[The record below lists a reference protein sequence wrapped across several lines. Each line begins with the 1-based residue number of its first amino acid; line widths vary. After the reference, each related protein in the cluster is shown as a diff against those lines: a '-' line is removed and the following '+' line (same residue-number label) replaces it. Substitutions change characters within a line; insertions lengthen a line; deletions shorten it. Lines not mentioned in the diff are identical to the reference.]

1 MSKKQFL
8 KRQLLIINKL
18 KQRPCSFVD
27 LQKHLKNETQFDE
40 ENYEISIRTF
50 QRDIAE
56 IKSLFDIEIK
66 FNRSES
72 VYEIIDNQNQIH
84 NERLLESFTILNTL
98 KLAQQYDEEIL
109 FEQRKA
115 LGLENVFILIHAIK
129 NQLEI
134 TFYHQKYWDKAEN
147 RKTVQPLVLKESKNR
162 WYLVGLDTLLGEI
175 RTFGL
180 DRISS
185 IEVTR
190 TKFARPS
197 KTQIQNLF
205 QYSFGIILE
214 KDKPEKIS
222 LRFSHF
228 QANFIKALPLHPS
241 QKIISEDNDFCVVEL
256 LIHPTY
262 DFIMEILS
270 MGKEVKVLQPTSLAE
285 KIKKIIEET
294 LEEYK

>member
-18 KQRPCSFVD
+18 KQKSCSFVD
-27 LQKHLKNETQFDE
+27 LQKYLKHESQFDQ
-40 ENYEISIRTF
+40 ENYELSIRTF

-66 FNRSES
+66 YNRSDS
-72 VYEIIDNQNQIH
+72 VYEIVDNQNQLH

-115 LGLENVFILIHAIK
+115 LGLENVFILVHAIK

-134 TFYHQKYWDKAEN
+134 TFNHQKYWDESEN
-147 RKTVQPLVLKESKNR
+147 SKTVQPYVLKESKNR
-162 WYLVGLDTLLGEI
+162 WYLIGFDTSIGQI

-180 DRISS
+180 DRISGV
-185 IEVTR
+185 EVTR
-190 TKFARPS
+190 TKFIKPS
-197 KTQIQNLF
+197 KTQIQSLF

-214 KDKPEKIS
+214 KDKPEKIVLS
-222 LRFSHF
+222 FSRF
-228 QANFIKALPLHPS
+228 QANFIKTLPLHPS
-241 QKIISEDNDFCVVEL
+241 QKIILEDNNFCIIEL

-270 MGKEVKVLQPTSLAE
+270 MGNEVKVLEPLSLVE
-285 KIKKIIEET
+285 KVKTILTESLMK
-294 LEEYK
+294 YK